1 MRIATIIA
9 RRELARART
18 LARSLARHTPHA
30 ELVAFVLDPQPG
42 ASLEEEPFEQLSAED
57 LEFDSFAV
65 LAARLTLAELREA
78 VKPLLVRG
86 LLERDPGE
94 ALLYLDPDSYACAS
108 IAELAPLADEHGLL
122 LWPRTTT
129 PPPADGRRPNDA
141 DLRGWGLF
149 DPGVLAFG
157 AGHEHDRLLSSWE
170 RHAPGGEEPDA
181 RVIDRFATIVASHYE
196 VRDVALGASFW
207 NLDRHTFEEEGDGL
221 LIDGSPLRLLRL
233 IDFDP
238 ARPGELS
245 DKQDRI
251 RIADHPALAALLR
264 RYGEELKANGEAAAA
279 ELSYAWNVLP
289 DGTRLDQRLRDIYAL
304 AVAETG
310 LHSSIFTAEGMQEFY
325 AWLAE
330 PAREGA
336 QFSINKLCW
345 LVREAQPQ
353 LREGYP
359 DLDDPDQAR
368 GYIGWLHA
376 FGIEPGTLP
385 RELVPPLSDRQRI
398 EQRAREL
405 KRPWGVNV
413 AGYFRSE
420 LGVGQAARLAVAAL
434 DAVEAPLLPVHGK
447 GVPSS
452 RQEHDFTS
460 LPADAARF
468 PVNLVCVNADGL
480 RDFREE
486 VGERFF
492 DGRYTIGMWWWEVSR
507 FPASMHRSFA
517 LVDEVWVG
525 SEHVAGA
532 LSVASPV
539 PVYRVTLP
547 VIRPRVEQLRRE
559 RLGLPDGPLFL
570 FMFDYHS
577 VFERKN
583 PLAVIDAFKRAFA
596 PRSGASL
603 AIKCT
608 NSADDPS
615 NHARLLAAAAEHP
628 DVHLL
633 DGYLSP
639 AENDAMIAACDCY
652 VSLHRSEGFG
662 LTPAEAMAL
671 GKPVIATGYSGNLDY
686 MTPRN
691 ARLVDYEL
699 VPIGPGNAPYP
710 ADGEWAS
717 PSVEHAA
724 HLMREVFDDPS
735 AARALGARASSD
747 LARTHSLEVAG
758 RSMAIRL
765 QAISSHTPQPIRSV
779 EPFDPGPWPPATDE
793 SRTLRSRIARYLAR
807 DQLHVLDVRIGEL
820 HSQLVQARK
829 ELDDLRHERELDA
842 EQTRHDMALLQAE
855 MLAALRREQASDR
868 ARGARRPDR
877 L

>member
-18 LARSLARHTPHA
+18 LAGSLARHTPHA
-30 ELVAFVLDPQPG
+30 ELIAFVLDSQPEDG
-42 ASLEEEPFEQLSAED
+42 SEEEPFELLSAAD
-57 LEFDSFAV
+57 LGLDSFAV
-65 LAARLTLAELREA
+65 LAGRLTLPELREA
-78 VKPLLVRG
+78 VKPLLVRR
-86 LLERDPGE
+86 LLERDPAT
-94 ALLYLDPDSYACAS
+94 ALLYLDADSYASAS
-108 IAELAPLADEHGLL
+108 IAELEPLADEHGLL
-122 LWPRTTT
+122 IWPRTTN
-129 PPPADGRRPNDA
+129 PPPADGRRPNEA

-149 DPGVLAFG
+149 DSGALAFG
-157 AGHEHDRLLSSWE
+157 AGHEHDELLSWWE
-170 RHAPGGEEPDA
+170 RHAPAGGEDA
-181 RVIDRFATIVASHYE
+181 DAHPVDRLARIAGSHFE

-207 NLDRHTFEEEGDGL
+207 NIDRHALADSGDGL
-221 LIDGSPLRLLRL
+221 LIDGAPLRLLRL

-238 ARPGELS
+238 AMPQELS

-251 RIADHPALAALLR
+251 RVVDHPALAALLH
-264 RYGEELKANGEAAAA
+264 RYGEELQANGERSAA
-279 ELSYAWNVLP
+279 ELVYAWDVLP
-289 DGTRLDQRLRDIYAL
+289 DGTKLDQRLRDIYTR
-304 AVAETG
+304 AVAEADLRG
-310 LHSSIFTAEGMQEFY
+310 SIFTPTGLRDLY

-330 PAREGA
+330 PAPEGA
-336 QFSINKLCW
+336 ASAINKLCW

-359 DLDDPDQAR
+359 DLDDADQAS

-376 FGIEPGTLP
+376 FGVEPGTLP
-385 RELVPPLSDRQRI
+385 PELVPPLSDRQRI

-405 KRPWGVNV
+405 TMPWGVNV

-434 DAVEAPLLPVHGK
+434 DTAEVPLLPVHGRS
-447 GVPSS
+447 VPSS
-452 RQEHDFTS
+452 RQEHEFTS
-460 LPADAARF
+460 LPADAAGF

-480 RDFREE
+480 ADFRKE

-492 DGRYTIGMWWWEVSR
+492 DGRYSIGMWWWEVSR
-507 FPASMHRSFA
+507 FPASMHASFA
-517 LVDEVWVG
+517 LLDEVWVG

-547 VIRPRVEQLRRE
+547 VIRPRVEQLSRE

-583 PLAVIDAFKRAFA
+583 PLATIDAFKRAFA
-596 PRSGASL
+596 PGAGASL

-615 NHARLLAAAAEHP
+615 NHARLRAAAAEHP
-628 DVHLL
+628 DIHLL

-686 MTPRN
+686 MTSQN
-691 ARLVDYEL
+691 AHLVDYEL
-699 VPIGPGNAPYP
+699 VPIGLGNAPYP
-710 ADGEWAS
+710 PDGEWAS
-717 PSVEHAA
+717 PSAEHAA
-724 HLMREVFDDPS
+724 RLMREVFEDPT
-735 AARALGARASSD
+735 AAQALGERASRE
-747 LARTHSLEVAG
+747 LLRTHSLEAAG
-758 RSMAIRL
+758 RSMTIRL
-765 QAISSHTPQPIRSV
+765 QAISSHIPQSTRSI
-779 EPFDPGPWPPATDE
+779 EPFEPGSWPPATDD
-793 SRTLRSRIARYLAR
+793 SRTLRSRLARYLAR
-807 DQLHVLDVRIGEL
+807 EQLHVLDLRIADL

-829 ELDDLRHERELDA
+829 ELDDLRHARELDA
-842 EQTRHDMALLQAE
+842 DQTRRDMALLQAE
-855 MLAALRREQASDR
+855 VLASLRRQQASD
-868 ARGARRPDR
+868 
-877 L
+877 